1 MMKLGGR
8 RMARLSKPPGIGGF
22 VTRGRGARRAK
33 DAGFLV
39 NRAGSTA
46 VEFALVAPIF
56 LALVFSIM
64 EAGWYFFVSNA
75 VDRASANAAH
85 LIRTGQAQSS
95 DMSRDAFF
103 DEICNVVDTFGSCEK
118 NLTVDVASFS
128 SFDLLAADLSDPQ
141 CRNRDDP
148 SIEGAQF
155 DEADYGGQREIIRVR
170 VCFLYKPVNPGI
182 GLNRGHTAHGERK
195 MIAVNIFRNEP
206 FGGAPNG

>member
-1 MMKLGGR
+1 MNLGTAPA
-8 RMARLSKPPGIGGF
+8 ARLSKPPGIGGF
-22 VTRGRGARRAK
+22 VARRRGARRAK
-33 DAGFLV
+33 DSGFV
-39 NRAGSTA
+39 ANRAGSTA

-103 DEICNVVDTFGSCEK
+103 DEICNVVSTFGSCEK
-118 NLTVDVASFS
+118 NLTVDISSFS
-128 SFDLLAADLSDPQ
+128 SFDRLAADLSNPQ

-155 DEADYGGQREIIRVR
+155 EEADYGGGRKIIRVR

-182 GLNRGHTAHGERK
+182 GLNRGRTAHGERK
-195 MIAVNIFRNEP
+195 IIAVNIFRNEP
-206 FGGAPNG
+206 FGGGANGT